1 MHTPCNVIGDA
12 IAILRDAFDG
22 PLAAYPDSGYF
33 KMPEWQFEDVVSPD
47 ALLAFAT
54 DWVAG
59 GVQVLGG
66 CCGLSPAHIAAI
78 APLKAR
84 GPV

>member
-1 MHTPCNVIGDA
+1 
-12 IAILRDAFDG
+12 
-22 PLAAYPDSGYF
+22 
-33 KMPEWQFEDVVSPD
+33 MPKWQFDLVIPPSEF
-47 ALLAFAT
+47 LEFTT
-54 DWVAG
+54 DWVEG

-84 GPV
+84 GRA

>member
-1 MHTPCNVIGDA
+1 
-12 IAILRDAFDG
+12 
-22 PLAAYPDSGYF
+22 
-33 KMPEWQFEDVVSPD
+33 MPEWQFEDVVPPNEF
-47 ALLAFAT
+47 LAFAT
-54 DWVAG
+54 DWVAS